1 MDRGDYGGVAP
12 VGALRTRLYTG
23 VIHVKCLSAGCQVDK
38 GISSARAY
46 TFEVTDGSQAQRI
59 ARLKRTE
66 LLEAAVDEL
75 VAHGWRG
82 LQMQAVAKR
91 VGVSRQTVYNTFS
104 GRDGLATAMI
114 EYLTDS
120 FLDGFDAAFGSE
132 ELDES
137 PAARWDRGVRYLL
150 RRGDNDPALR
160 AMLGL
165 DSGQQFLGLLTSGS
179 APIVSRARE
188 RIPATVLRYQPELDL
203 DRLTHVAEL
212 LARLTLSEIVQ
223 PIAELDAA
231 VATVSEMVAGFL
243 GVRSLSVQSLGAGDE
258 RSRRDTVR
266 VTGGV
271 V

>member
-1 MDRGDYGGVAP
+1 VSRVCPLDVHSTRAWSLHVAES
-12 VGALRTRLYTG
+12 YT
-23 VIHVKCLSAGCQVDK
+23 Q
-38 GISSARAY
+38 R
-46 TFEVTDGSQAQRI
+46 VTDGSQAQRI
-59 ARLKRTE
+59 ARQKRTE

-120 FLDGFDAAFGSE
+120 FLDGFDEAFASGN
-132 ELDES
+132 S
-137 PAARWDRGVRYLL
+137 PPDRWDNGVRYLL
-150 RRGDNDPALR
+150 RRGGHDPALR

-179 APIVSRARE
+179 APIVRRARE
-188 RIPATVLRYQPELDL
+188 RIPATVLRFQPELPL
-203 DRLTHVAEL
+203 ASLAHVAEL

-223 PIAELDAA
+223 PIADLDGA
-231 VATVSEMVAGFL
+231 VSTMSEMVAGFL
-243 GVRSLSVQSLGAGDE
+243 DIDILRTDGLSRHEL
-258 RSRRDTVR
+258 R
-266 VTGGV
+266 VSGGV

>member
-1 MDRGDYGGVAP
+1 M
-12 VGALRTRLYTG
+12 
-23 VIHVKCLSAGCQVDK
+23 
-38 GISSARAY
+38 
-46 TFEVTDGSQAQRI
+46 TDVSQAQRI

-104 GRDGLATAMI
+104 GRDGLAAAMI

-120 FLDGFDAAFGSE
+120 FLDGFDAAFGSG
-132 ELDES
+132 DS
-137 PAARWDRGVRYLL
+137 PADRWENGVRYLL

-179 APIVSRARE
+179 APIVRRARE
-188 RIPATVLRYQPELDL
+188 RIPATVLRFEPDL
-203 DRLTHVAEL
+203 PLGPLTHVAEL

-223 PIAELDAA
+223 PIADLDGA
-231 VATVSEMVAGFL
+231 VATVSGMVAAFL
-243 GVRSLSVQSLGAGDE
+243 SAGDYTHQE
-258 RSRRDTVR
+258 LR
-266 VTGGV
+266 VP
-271 V
+271 

>member
-1 MDRGDYGGVAP
+1 
-12 VGALRTRLYTG
+12 
-23 VIHVKCLSAGCQVDK
+23 
-38 GISSARAY
+38 
-46 TFEVTDGSQAQRI
+46 VTDGSQAQRI

-82 LQMQAVAKR
+82 LQMQSVAKR

-104 GRDGLATAMI
+104 GRDGLAAAMI

-120 FLDGFDAAFGSE
+120 FLDGFDAAFSSG
-132 ELDES
+132 ES
-137 PAARWDRGVRYLL
+137 PAQRWQNGVRYLL

-179 APIVSRARE
+179 APIVRRARE
-188 RIPATVLRYQPELDL
+188 RIPATALRFQPELSL
-203 DRLTHVAEL
+203 DSLTHVAEL

-223 PIAELDAA
+223 PIADLDGA
-231 VATVSEMVAGFL
+231 VFTISSMVAGFL
-243 GVRSLSVQSLGAGDE
+243 GVSSLGGSSLDE
-258 RSRRDTVR
+258 SSLDESSLGGSTLQELR
-266 VTGGV
+266 VP
-271 V
+271 

>member
-1 MDRGDYGGVAP
+1 
-12 VGALRTRLYTG
+12 
-23 VIHVKCLSAGCQVDK
+23 
-38 GISSARAY
+38 
-46 TFEVTDGSQAQRI
+46 VTDGSQAQRI

-75 VAHGWRG
+75 VQHGWRG

-104 GRDGLATAMI
+104 GRDGLAEAMI

-120 FLDGFDAAFGSE
+120 FLDGFDDAFATA
-132 ELDES
+132 ES
-137 PAARWDRGVRYLL
+137 PSGRWENGVRYLL
-150 RRGDNDPALR
+150 RRGDDDPALR

-179 APIVSRARE
+179 APIVARARE
-188 RIPATVLRYQPELDL
+188 RIPAAVLRFQPELEL
-203 DRLTHVAEL
+203 SRLTQTAEL

-223 PIAELDAA
+223 PIAELEEA
-231 VATVSEMVAGFL
+231 VFTVSEMVTSFL
-243 GVRSLSVQSLGAGDE
+243 GVE
-258 RSRRDTVR
+258 NPRRQGLR

-271 V
+271 A

>member
-1 MDRGDYGGVAP
+1 MTG
-12 VGALRTRLYTG
+12 TYT
-23 VIHVKCLSAGCQVDK
+23 C
-38 GISSARAY
+38 R
-46 TFEVTDGSQAQRI
+46 VTDVSQAQRI

-104 GRDGLATAMI
+104 GRDGLAAAMI

-120 FLDGFDAAFGSE
+120 FLDGFDAAFGSG
-132 ELDES
+132 DS
-137 PAARWDRGVRYLL
+137 PVDRWDNGVRYLL

-179 APIVSRARE
+179 APIVRRARE
-188 RIPATVLRYQPELDL
+188 RIPATVLRFEPDL
-203 DRLTHVAEL
+203 ALGPLTHVAEL

-223 PIAELDAA
+223 PIADLDGA
-231 VATVSEMVAGFL
+231 VATVSGMVAAF
-243 GVRSLSVQSLGAGDE
+243 LSVGDYTHQE
-258 RSRRDTVR
+258 LR
-266 VTGGV
+266 VP
-271 V
+271 

>member
-1 MDRGDYGGVAP
+1 
-12 VGALRTRLYTG
+12 
-23 VIHVKCLSAGCQVDK
+23 
-38 GISSARAY
+38 
-46 TFEVTDGSQAQRI
+46 VTEGSQAQRI

-104 GRDGLATAMI
+104 GRDGLAAAMI

-120 FLDGFDAAFGSE
+120 FLDGFDAAFGSG
-132 ELDES
+132 DS
-137 PAARWDRGVRYLL
+137 PARRWENGVRYLL

-179 APIVSRARE
+179 APIVRRARE
-188 RIPATVLRYQPELDL
+188 RIPATVLRFQPELSPES
-203 DRLTHVAEL
+203 LTHVAEL

-231 VATVSEMVAGFL
+231 VLTVSSMVAGFL
-243 GVRSLSVQSLGAGDE
+243 NVASLDVASSDVASLGVDSLGVDSSDVAGSGGAAGPPGHDL
-258 RSRRDTVR
+258 R
-266 VTGGV
+266 VAGGV

>member
-1 MDRGDYGGVAP
+1 MSAS
-12 VGALRTRLYTG
+12 RLSDKN
-23 VIHVKCLSAGCQVDK
+23 VLSA
-38 GISSARAY
+38 SPY
-46 TFEVTDGSQAQRI
+46 TSGVTDGSQAQRI

-91 VGVSRQTVYNTFS
+91 GGVSRQTVYNTFS
-104 GRDGLATAMI
+104 GRDGLAAAMI

-120 FLDGFDAAFGSE
+120 FLDGFDAAFGSDDP
-132 ELDES
+132 DEA

-179 APIVSRARE
+179 APIVRRARE
-188 RIPATVLRYQPELDL
+188 RIPATVLRYQPDLDL
-203 DRLTHVAEL
+203 AGLTHVAEL

-223 PIAELDAA
+223 PIADLEGA
-231 VATVSEMVAGFL
+231 VFTISSMVAAFL
-243 GVRSLSVQSLGAGDE
+243 GGQGLGGQGLGADG
-258 RSRRDTVR
+258 SRGLELR
-266 VTGGV
+266 VP
-271 V
+271 

>member
-1 MDRGDYGGVAP
+1 M
-12 VGALRTRLYTG
+12 
-23 VIHVKCLSAGCQVDK
+23 
-38 GISSARAY
+38 
-46 TFEVTDGSQAQRI
+46 TDGSQAQRI

-104 GRDGLATAMI
+104 GRDGLASAMI

-120 FLDGFDAAFGSE
+120 FMDGFEAAFGSASG
-132 ELDES
+132 DS
-137 PAARWDRGVRYLL
+137 PTARWEDGVRYLL
-150 RRGDNDPALR
+150 RRGDKDPALR

-179 APIVSRARE
+179 APIVRRARE
-188 RIPATVLRYQPELDL
+188 RIPATVLRYQPELSPAG
-203 DRLTHVAEL
+203 LTHVAEL

-223 PIAELDAA
+223 PITDLDGA
-231 VATVSEMVAGFL
+231 VDTLSQMVTAF
-243 GVRSLSVQSLGAGDE
+243 LSVPDASEQES
-258 RSRRDTVR
+258 SRLTGTV
-266 VTGGV
+266 G
-271 V
+271 

>member
-1 MDRGDYGGVAP
+1 MS
-12 VGALRTRLYTG
+12 YTA
-23 VIHVKCLSAGCQVDK
+23 V
-38 GISSARAY
+38 
-46 TFEVTDGSQAQRI
+46 VTEGSQAQRV

-104 GRDGLATAMI
+104 GRDGLAAAMI

-120 FLDGFDAAFGSE
+120 FLDGFDDAFATG
-132 ELDES
+132 ES
-137 PAARWDRGVRYLL
+137 PAGRWENGVRYLL
-150 RRGDNDPALR
+150 RRGDDDPALR

-165 DSGQQFLGLLTSGS
+165 DSGKQFLGLLTSGS

-188 RIPATVLRYQPELDL
+188 RIPATVLRSQPELDL
-203 DRLTHVAEL
+203 ARLTHVAEL

-223 PIAELDAA
+223 PIAELEAA
-231 VATVSEMVAGFL
+231 VFTVSEMVAGFL
-243 GVRSLSVQSLGAGDE
+243 GVKVVGGVGDSRSHDL
-258 RSRRDTVR
+258 R